1 MSKRHSIKVR
11 WRAFRIWQELGD
23 FPWKKAPVAPAPA
36 AAPGTPSPADAAAP
50 VAPSASASAAAPV
63 APSASASADAP
74 VAPTSRS
81 GKSRRSRRPRT
92 PSAPRKSSGDFYRG
106 AFDSIPFL
114 NEDAKRTFTHL
125 LLRPGYM
132 IRDYIRG
139 DHERYLAPLT
149 ALIVFYAFFALVFS
163 ILQPV
168 QQKESEI
175 DKFGAAWEGV
185 EVNED
190 NPAHEKEVNLLKS
203 TANILLQGYTYLN
216 LDQHP
221 EKVHTQAEAS
231 LAALEDTLRD
241 QGIPLFIGRFFLLW
255 FALGIA
261 LRRYRMGM
269 PAIAAASA
277 YILCQFS
284 FFMLFAVILT
294 FGQSKSVGLAVMAG
308 VMLIDLRQ
316 WLGESWKKSLGLTIR
331 TGIWYALLFLA
342 VLLLVSG
349 LVVLLAWIKGV

>member
-1 MSKRHSIKVR
+1 MSSKKHSIKVR
-11 WRAFRIWQELGD
+11 WRAFRIWQELGS
-23 FPWKKAPVAPAPA
+23 FPWQKAPVSTPAPA
-36 AAPGTPSPADAAAP
+36 SAPASALA
-50 VAPSASASAAAPV
+50 ASASAAPAP
-63 APSASASADAP
+63 A
-74 VAPTSRS
+74 APTSRS

-175 DKFGAAWEGV
+175 DKFGAVLQSPDVTEEIG
-185 EVNED
+185 D
-190 NPAHEKEVNLLKS
+190 NQAGLNLLMS
-203 TANILLQGYTYLN
+203 TAMVLQKGYTYLN

-221 EKVHTQAEAS
+221 EKVHTQAESS
-231 LAALEDTLRD
+231 LAALEGTLRS

-255 FALGIA
+255 FALGLA

-294 FGQSKSVGLAVMAG
+294 FGQSKSLGLAVLAA

-316 WLGESWKKSLGLTIR
+316 WLGETWKKSIRLTIR

>member
-1 MSKRHSIKVR
+1 MSKRHGIKVR
-11 WRAFRIWQELGD
+11 WRAFRIWQELG
-23 FPWKKAPVAPAPA
+23 FLPWKKALTSPIASAPAAPAAPAPA
-36 AAPGTPSPADAAAP
+36 SAPASSPAAA
-50 VAPSASASAAAPV
+50 S
-63 APSASASADAP
+63 
-74 VAPTSRS
+74 S
-81 GKSRRSRRPRT
+81 GNHCRSRRK
-92 PSAPRKSSGDFYRG
+92 ASGDFYRG

-168 QQKESEI
+168 QQKESEFE
-175 DKFGAAWEGV
+175 KLGV
-185 EVNED
+185 ALQSPDVTEEIGD
-190 NPAHEKEVNLLKS
+190 NQAGLDLLRS
-203 TANILLQGYTYLN
+203 TAMVLQKGYTYLN

-221 EKVHTQAEAS
+221 EEVHTQAESS
-231 LAALEDTLRD
+231 LAALEGTLRS

-255 FALGIA
+255 FALGLA

-294 FGQSKSVGLAVMAG
+294 FGQSKSLGLAVLAA

-316 WLGESWKKSLGLTIR
+316 WLGETWKKSIRLTIR
-331 TGIWYALLFLA
+331 TGLWYAFLYGSF
-342 VLLLVSG
+342 LLLVSAV
-349 LVVLLAWIKGV
+349 VVLIAWIKGA

>member
-1 MSKRHSIKVR
+1 MSKQHGIKVR
-11 WRAFRIWQELGD
+11 WRAFRIWQEMGFL
-23 FPWKKAPVAPAPA
+23 PWQKAPASTPAPA
-36 AAPGTPSPADAAAP
+36 SAL
-50 VAPSASASAAAPV
+50 ASAPAAAPV

-168 QQKESEI
+168 QQKESEFE
-175 DKFGAAWEGV
+175 KLGV
-185 EVNED
+185 VLQSPDVTEEIGD
-190 NPAHEKEVNLLKS
+190 NQVGLDLLRS
-203 TANILLQGYTYLN
+203 TAMVLQKGYTYLN

-221 EKVHTQAEAS
+221 EEVHTQAESS
-231 LAALEDTLRD
+231 LAALEGTLRS

-255 FALGIA
+255 FALGLA

-294 FGQSKSVGLAVMAG
+294 FGQSKSLGLAVLAA

-316 WLGESWKKSLGLTIR
+316 WLGETWKKSIRLTIR
-331 TGIWYALLFLA
+331 TGIWYALLYGSF
-342 VLLLVSG
+342 LLLVSAV
-349 LVVLLAWIKGV
+349 VVLLAWIKGV

>member
-1 MSKRHSIKVR
+1 MKKRYSIKVR
-11 WRAFRIWQELGD
+11 WRAFRIWQELGE
-23 FPWKKAPVAPAPA
+23 FPWKKAPAAVAPAPA
-36 AAPGTPSPADAAAP
+36 SATGTP
-50 VAPSASASAAAPV
+50 
-63 APSASASADAP
+63 AP

-149 ALIVFYAFFALVFS
+149 ALIVFYAFFALIFS

-168 QQKESEI
+168 QQKESEL
-175 DKFGAAWEGV
+175 DRFGVALQSPDITEEIG
-185 EVNED
+185 D
-190 NPAHEKEVNLLKS
+190 NQAGLDLLRS
-203 TANILLQGYTYLN
+203 TAMVLQKGYTYLN

-231 LAALEDTLRD
+231 LAALEGTLRS

-269 PAIAAASA
+269 PAVAAASA

-316 WLGESWKKSLGLTIR
+316 WLGEPWKKSLRLTIR

>member
-1 MSKRHSIKVR
+1 MNKRHSIKVR
-11 WRAFRIWQELGD
+11 WRAFRIWQELGE
-23 FPWKKAPVAPAPA
+23 FPWKKAPVAP
-36 AAPGTPSPADAAAP
+36 S
-50 VAPSASASAAAPV
+50 
-63 APSASASADAP
+63 
-74 VAPTSRS
+74 SRS
-81 GKSRRSRRPRT
+81 GNPRRSRSPR
-92 PSAPRKSSGDFYRG
+92 ADRPRKSSGDFYRG

-168 QQKESEI
+168 QQKDSEF
-175 DKFGAAWEGV
+175 DKL
-185 EVNED
+185 EVALQSPDVTEEIED
-190 NPAHEKEVNLLKS
+190 NQAGLDLLRS
-203 TANILLQGYTYLN
+203 TAMVLQKGYTYLN

-221 EKVHTQAEAS
+221 EEVHTQAESS
-231 LAALEDTLRD
+231 LAALEGTLRS

-294 FGQSKSVGLAVMAG
+294 FGQSKSLGLVVLAA

-316 WLGESWKKSLGLTIR
+316 WLGETWKKSLGLTIR
-331 TGIWYALLFLA
+331 TGLWYAFLYGTF
-342 VLLLVSG
+342 LLLVSAV
-349 LVVLLAWIKGV
+349 VVLIAWIKGA